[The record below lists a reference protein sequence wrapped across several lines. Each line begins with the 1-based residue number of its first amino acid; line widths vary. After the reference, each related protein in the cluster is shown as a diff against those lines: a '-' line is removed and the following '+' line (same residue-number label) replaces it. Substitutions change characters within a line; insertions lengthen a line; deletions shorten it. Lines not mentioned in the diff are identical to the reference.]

1 MDAKPWLV
9 LILFFAVCLG
19 AGGLGSF
26 FTANSVRDWYP
37 RLRKPPGTPPSWVF
51 GPVWTTLYV
60 LMAISAWLVW
70 RDYRSGALPALLI
83 FFAQLAL
90 NVAWSGIF
98 FGSRM
103 PGVAFFEMVIL
114 WLAIAFNIFVFYWLQ
129 PLSAAILLPVSDLGN
144 LCGLPQ
150 LRHLA
155 PEPQVKFCLC
165 LKPSPFSR
173 VCIIDT

>member
-1 MDAKPWLV
+1 VDTQAWLV

-37 RLRKPPGTPPSWVF
+37 RLRKPPGTPPSWLF
-51 GPVWTTLYV
+51 GPVWTALYV

-70 RDYRSGALPALLI
+70 REYRSGALPALLI

-103 PGVAFFEMVIL
+103 LGVAFFEIVIL
-114 WLAIAFNIFVFYWLQ
+114 WLAIAFNIFIFYWLQ
-129 PLSAAILLPVSDLGN
+129 PIAAAILIPYLLWVTYAAYLNFGIWRLNRDL
-144 LCGLPQ
+144 
-150 LRHLA
+150 
-155 PEPQVKFCLC
+155 
-165 LKPSPFSR
+165 SS
-173 VCIIDT
+173 